1 MINRQD
7 TLWSCIWFVCLALA
21 WLWNRAF
28 LNLPAFEQI
37 QTAFVHSSLIAL
49 ITVVIS
55 MGLAGSIGIG
65 LYFLE
70 RSALASLAFLV
81 TFLLNLIRSV
91 PQIVGMFGGYVALT
105 VLLKKGIL
113 QSEWAVLT
121 GMAVVTGVFVF
132 LELADLIRERIDHY
146 TASDFVNA
154 MLVCGIPESRIVTI
168 EILWKNSL
176 AHILNKL
183 IALLGMAIFL
193 QCSVDFILSVGLST
207 EVSPVNLP
215 ITLGSMLARIDS
227 KQDILAIGHT
237 LTHPFYAPNLA
248 FQHLQGVTTAFL
260 IVFTL
265 VAVYRISDGFAR
277 RHGL

>member
-1 MINRQD
+1 MHNRQD
-7 TLWSCIWFVCLALA
+7 TLWFCLWLVGIGLT
-21 WLWNRAF
+21 WLWNRTF

-37 QTAFVHSSLIAL
+37 QTAFLHSSLIAL
-49 ITVVIS
+49 TTVVIS
-55 MGLAGSIGIG
+55 MGLAWSVAIGV
-65 LYFLE
+65 YFLE
-70 RSALASLAFLV
+70 RSTIAPLAFLV
-81 TFLLNLIRSV
+81 SFLLNLIRSV
-91 PQIVGMFGGYVALT
+91 PQVVGILGGYVALT
-105 VLLKKGIL
+105 ILLRKGFL
-113 QSEWAVLT
+113 HEEWMVLT

-154 MLVCGIPESRIVTI
+154 MLVCGIPESRIVTV

-193 QCSVDFILSVGLST
+193 QCSVDFIVSVGLST
-207 EVSPVNLP
+207 DVSPVNLP

-227 KQDILAIGHT
+227 KQDILAIGYT
-237 LTHPFYAPNLA
+237 LTSPLYAPNLA
-248 FQHLQGVTTAFL
+248 FQHLQGITTAFL

>member
-1 MINRQD
+1 MTERQD
-7 TLWSCIWFVCLALA
+7 TRWFCIWLVCLGLA
-21 WLWNRAF
+21 WLWNHTF

-37 QTAFVHSSLIAL
+37 QTAFVHSSLIAVT
-49 ITVVIS
+49 TVVIS
-55 MGLAGSIGIG
+55 LGLAWSVAIG

-70 RSALASLAFLV
+70 RSALAPLAFLV
-81 TFLLNLIRSV
+81 SFLLNLIRSV
-91 PQIVGMFGGYVALT
+91 PQIVGILGGYVVLT
-105 VLLKKGIL
+105 VLLRKGML
-113 QSEWAVLT
+113 PAEWMVLT

-154 MLVCGIPESRIVTI
+154 MLVCGIPEGRIVTV

-183 IALLGMAIFL
+183 IALLGMTIFL

-207 EVSPVNLP
+207 DVSPVNLP

-237 LTHPFYAPNLA
+237 LTHPFYAPNLI
-248 FQHLQGVTTAFL
+248 FQHLQGLTTAFL